1 MAIPPTTDNPSNL
14 GLIGMDPAGFPNG
27 RRVFDDVATI
37 ELRALAGAT
46 YALVDK
52 SYTPDKAAGAVTYG
66 ITSSNTDVTAGN
78 TVHYLPTFPYLGTP
92 HGGFY
97 NPDVNAPAPDLGD
110 MPIPV
115 GGVATGGGSTAGVQD
130 KGVLIAGGAALVG
143 AAVAGTIAATR
154 PRHAAPSDEPA
165 PQPS

>member
-1 MAIPPTTDNPSNL
+1 
-14 GLIGMDPAGFPNG
+14 MDPAGYPNG
-27 RRVFDDVATI
+27 RRVFDDVTTI

-52 SYTPDKAAGAVTYG
+52 SYTPDKAAGAVTQG

-97 NPDVNAPAPDLGD
+97 NPGDNAPAPDLGD

-154 PRHAAPSDEPA
+154 PRHAAPPGELA